1 MFLSNTR
8 QVLVGFCSE
17 GLYLIRAS
25 AQLYFCCALLLY
37 YSPKQVALQP
47 GVKSFLNAYSLKS
60 ILGSSE
66 MKGTP

>member
-17 GLYLIRAS
+17 GLHLIRAS
-25 AQLYFCCALLLY
+25 AHYFCCALLLY